1 MSHARKEYGDFM
13 SLTPDAYD
21 AVLALGQ
28 VAGKAG
34 MDKQLLELI
43 KLRASQINGCAFCVQ
58 YHILEG
64 ETLGV
69 PTDKLNLVVVWRE
82 APQFS
87 QRERAALAWT
97 EALTLLS
104 AGVSDEVYVE
114 ASAEFSEKE
123 LAYLTSA
130 IASINVWNRFG
141 AAFRWTPPAR
151 KTAVGAAASEKP
163 ALSKSAVA
171 MQRSGGAAPLLPAD
185 RRSPYDPR
193 RGVAAGI
200 AGIVH
205 QTAHKG

>member
-1 MSHARKEYGDFM
+1 MSHARKEYRDFM
-13 SLTPDAYD
+13 SLTPYAYG

-28 VAGKAG
+28 IAGKAG

-64 ETLGV
+64 EKLGV
-69 PTDKLNLVVVWRE
+69 PADKLNLVVVWRE

-104 AGVSDEVYVE
+104 EGVSDEVYAQ

-130 IASINVWNRFG
+130 VASINVWNRFG

-151 KTAVGAAASEKP
+151 KQATAAS
-163 ALSKSAVA
+163 
-171 MQRSGGAAPLLPAD
+171 
-185 RRSPYDPR
+185 
-193 RGVAAGI
+193 
-200 AGIVH
+200 
-205 QTAHKG
+205 